1 MDRKDSIDTFGA
13 VSLIGIAII
22 LAVNQVVIKLGNQ
35 GVGPVFMAGLRS
47 ALALVFLLIWMH
59 LRGKRFSIEPGTLPA
74 GLLLGLLFSIEF
86 ISLFLALDL
95 TTVARTSIL
104 FYSMPVWLTLA
115 AHFLLPGE
123 RMSGPKLA
131 GLALAFAGVVVAILS
146 RGGGDGGQASLL
158 GDVFALVAALSWGA
172 IALAARVLPIQ
183 RAIPEMQLFWQL
195 AISAPVLILLAP
207 LFGPLLRE
215 PALFHWGLLFYQA
228 LFVASFGFL
237 FWFHLLR
244 IYPASSVASFSFL
257 TPVLGVFLGWS
268 LLNEYV
274 GVETFVALGLVSVG
288 IVLINRPARRRPR

>member
-1 MDRKDSIDTFGA
+1 MPRKDSIDRFGA

-47 ALALVFLLIWMH
+47 ALALVFLLLWMA
-59 LRGKRFSIEPGTLPA
+59 LRGKRFSIDPGTA
-74 GLLLGLLFSIEF
+74 SSGILLGVLFSVEF

-123 RMSGPKLA
+123 RMGTLKLI
-131 GLALAFAGVVVAILS
+131 GLALAFAGVVVAVLT
-146 RGGGDGGQASLL
+146 RGGGGGEASLL
-158 GDVFALVAALSWGA
+158 GDIFALVAALSWGA
-172 IALAARVLPIQ
+172 IALATRVLPVQ

-195 AISAPVLILLAP
+195 AISAPALILLAP

-215 PALFHWGLLFYQA
+215 PTLFHWGLLLYQA
-228 LFVASFGFL
+228 LFVASFSFL
-237 FWFHLLR
+237 FWFNLLR

-274 GVETFVALGLVSVG
+274 GPETFVALALVSVG
-288 IVLINRPARRRPR
+288 IVLINRPARHRPR

>member
-1 MDRKDSIDTFGA
+1 MPRKDSIDTFGA

-47 ALALVFLLIWMH
+47 ALALVFLLIWMR
-59 LRGKRFSIEPGTLPA
+59 LRGLRVVFEPGTVPS
-74 GLLLGLLFSIEF
+74 GLLLGALFSVEF

-123 RMSGPKLA
+123 RMGRLKMV
-131 GLALAFAGVVVAILS
+131 GLTLAFAGVVVAVLS
-146 RGGGDGGQASLL
+146 RGDNGQASLL
-158 GDVFALVAALSWGA
+158 GDFFALAAALSWGA
-172 IALAARVLPIQ
+172 IALSARVLPIQ

-207 LFGPLLRE
+207 LFGPLLRD
-215 PALFHWGLLFYQA
+215 PTLFHWGLLFYQA

-237 FWFHLLR
+237 FWFNLLR

-268 LLNEYV
+268 LLDEYV
-274 GVETFVALGLVSVG
+274 GPETFVALVLVAVG
-288 IVLINRPARRRPR
+288 IVLINRPAKRRPR

>member
-1 MDRKDSIDTFGA
+1 MPRKDSIDRFGA

-47 ALALVFLLIWMH
+47 ALALVFLLLWMA
-59 LRGKRFSIEPGTLPA
+59 LRGKRFSIDPGTAPS
-74 GLLLGLLFSIEF
+74 GILLGVLFSVEF

-123 RMSGPKLA
+123 RMGTLKLI
-131 GLALAFAGVVVAILS
+131 GLALAFAGVVVAVLT
-146 RGGGDGGQASLL
+146 RGGGGGEASLL
-158 GDVFALVAALSWGA
+158 GDIFALVAALSWGA
-172 IALAARVLPIQ
+172 IALATRVLPVQ

-195 AISAPVLILLAP
+195 AISAPALILLAP

-215 PALFHWGLLFYQA
+215 PTLFHWGLLLYQA
-228 LFVASFGFL
+228 LFVASFSFL
-237 FWFHLLR
+237 FWFNLLR

-274 GVETFVALGLVSVG
+274 GPETFVALALVSVG
-288 IVLINRPARRRPR
+288 IVLINRPARHRPR

>member
-1 MDRKDSIDTFGA
+1 MPRKDSIDRFGA

-47 ALALVFLLIWMH
+47 ALALVFLLLWMA
-59 LRGKRFSIEPGTLPA
+59 LRGKRFSIDPGTVPS
-74 GLLLGLLFSIEF
+74 GILLGVLFSVEF

-123 RMSGPKLA
+123 RMGTLKLI
-131 GLALAFAGVVVAILS
+131 GLALAFAGVVVAVLT
-146 RGGGDGGQASLL
+146 RGGGGGEASLL
-158 GDVFALVAALSWGA
+158 GDIFALVAALSWGA
-172 IALAARVLPIQ
+172 IALATRVLPVQ

-215 PALFHWGLLFYQA
+215 PTLFHWGLLLYQA
-228 LFVASFGFL
+228 LFVASFSFL
-237 FWFHLLR
+237 FWFNLLR

-274 GVETFVALGLVSVG
+274 GPETFVALALVSVG
-288 IVLINRPARRRPR
+288 IVLINRPARHRPR

>member
-1 MDRKDSIDTFGA
+1 
-13 VSLIGIAII
+13 
-22 LAVNQVVIKLGNQ
+22 
-35 GVGPVFMAGLRS
+35 MAGLRS
-47 ALALVFLLIWMH
+47 ALALVFLLLWMA
-59 LRGKRFSIEPGTLPA
+59 LRGKRFSIEPGTVPS
-74 GLLLGLLFSIEF
+74 GLLLGVLFSVEF

-123 RMSGPKLA
+123 RMGALKLI
-131 GLALAFAGVVVAILS
+131 GLALAFAGVVVAVLT
-146 RGGGDGGQASLL
+146 RGQNGGEASLL
-158 GDVFALVAALSWGA
+158 GDIFALVAALSWGA
-172 IALAARVLPIQ
+172 IALATRVLPVQ

-195 AISAPVLILLAP
+195 AISAPALILLAP

-215 PALFHWGLLFYQA
+215 PTLFHWGLLLYQA
-228 LFVASFGFL
+228 LFVASFSFL
-237 FWFHLLR
+237 FWFNLLR

-274 GVETFVALGLVSVG
+274 GPETFVALGLVSVG
-288 IVLINRPARRRPR
+288 IVLINRPARHRPR

>member
-1 MDRKDSIDTFGA
+1 MQRKDGMDSFGA
-13 VSLIGIAII
+13 ASLIGIALI

-35 GVGPVFMAGLRS
+35 GIGPVFMAGLRS
-47 ALALVFLLIWMH
+47 ALALVFLLIWMA
-59 LRGKRFSIEPGTLPA
+59 LRGKRFSIEPGTVPA
-74 GLLLGLLFSIEF
+74 GLLLGVLFSVEF

-123 RMSGPKLA
+123 RMSGARLA

-146 RGGGDGGQASLL
+146 RGQNGGEASLM

-195 AISAPVLILLAP
+195 AISGPALMLLAP
-207 LFGPLLRE
+207 AFGPLLRE
-215 PALFHWGLLFYQA
+215 PGLFHWGLLLYQA
-228 LFVASFGFL
+228 LFVASFSFL
-237 FWFHLLR
+237 FWFNLLR
-244 IYPASSVASFSFL
+244 IYPAASVASFSFL

-268 LLNEYV
+268 LLGEHV
-274 GVETFVALGLVSVG
+274 GPATFAALALVSVG
-288 IVLINRPARRRPR
+288 IVLINRPARGRPR